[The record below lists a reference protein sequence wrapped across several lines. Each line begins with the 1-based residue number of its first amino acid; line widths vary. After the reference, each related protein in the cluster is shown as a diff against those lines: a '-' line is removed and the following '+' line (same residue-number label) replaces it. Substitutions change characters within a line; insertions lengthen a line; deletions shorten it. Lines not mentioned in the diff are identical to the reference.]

1 MVQTSQ
7 AEQPDTATQDPQTQ
21 TADSSVPAI
30 TGPPTSLVTSNLDS
44 ATGGAG
50 LANGV
55 AVTTDGTRV
64 LTLDPAAAS
73 SGSLDKGTL
82 NGGGND
88 GSSSGAT
95 SSQTNIAIV
104 AGVLGGLA
112 FVLLLGFIFWFVR
125 RRMRRDRSTLLTPLG
140 PEQGFGNMEKRPY
153 FISRDSIGP
162 TPLSEK
168 FRATVGGNFKKIR
181 SRFTSI
187 VGRSSSPSPSVN
199 LDRGNSQ
206 FLDGPIGGNGGSGG
220 SGGSAKGGFLGFF
233 GLGRRRPQ
241 ARDSR
246 DDPFV
251 NTRGMKDTKKR
262 TGSQP
267 DFLTLLNM
275 DDQQLAAQTRRKSVA
290 RNRRSTSAGSSDHFL
305 GGLGLGLDR
314 RDPFSDANEMTR
326 SSAKVAPL
334 GVAKANPFS
343 DANAIQPPSQSRP
356 PGPSTYVETMRRSR
370 GQSMGGSR
378 PPSSG
383 ATHTRNASLYR
394 ESLASVESFETRRNK
409 FRSDPFDLDRPELLS
424 ASVTSSAL
432 GAFPGRD
439 PRDSRGGG
447 GPLPP
452 GRAHARNDSV
462 GSSNYSSGISDA
474 GDYLGDPGPD
484 VGPAVTRGAAPSP
497 PRRKSQGSV
506 GKAL

>member
-1 MVQTSQ
+1 M
-7 AEQPDTATQDPQTQ
+7 
-21 TADSSVPAI
+21 
-30 TGPPTSLVTSNLDS
+30 TSNLDS
-44 ATGGAG
+44 ATGGGAG

-73 SGSLDKGTL
+73 SGSLDKGAVS
-82 NGGGND
+82 GGGND
-88 GSSSGAT
+88 GTSSGAT

-112 FVLLLGFIFWFVR
+112 FVLLVGFIFWFVR
-125 RRMRRDRSTLLTPLG
+125 RRMRRDRRSTLLTPLG

-168 FRATVGGNFKKIR
+168 FRATVGVNFRKIR

-206 FLDGPIGGNGGSGG
+206 FLDGPIGGSG
-220 SGGSAKGGFLGFF
+220 GGSAKGGFLGFL
-233 GLGRRRPQ
+233 GLGRGRPQ

-251 NTRGMKDTKKR
+251 NTRGMKDTKKK
-262 TGSQP
+262 TSSQP

-305 GGLGLGLDR
+305 GGLGLGLDS

-326 SSAKVAPL
+326 SSAQVAPL

-343 DANAIQPPSQSRP
+343 DANAIQPPSQPRP
-356 PGPSTYVETMRRSR
+356 PAPSTYVETMRRSR
-370 GQSMGGSR
+370 GQSMSGGR

-439 PRDSRGGG
+439 TRDSRAWGAA
-447 GPLPP
+447 PRLPPPP
-452 GRAHARNDSV
+452 GRAHVRNDSV
-462 GSSNYSSGISDA
+462 ASSNYSSGLSDA

-484 VGPAVTRGAAPSP
+484 VGPAVTRNAAPSP
-497 PRRKSQGSV
+497 PRRKSQASV